1 MTAAYSALYARSGYR
16 AATGELAPDWDAP
29 RNWDAPYWKDRSDA
43 ACVHA
48 GQLLRN
54 RIGSEQATT
63 LLTTFWDAFPDEWM
77 NSQPWRYLAL
87 SAEAMRDYLLRLPA
101 GEQPAAATMIQ
112 VYSTRR
118 QPAG

>member
-1 MTAAYSALYARSGYR
+1 MTAYSAIYSRSGYR

-29 RNWDAPYWKDRSDA
+29 RNWEAPYWKDRAEAALVATGELVRRRMLEERGDA
-43 ACVHA
+43 
-48 GQLLRN
+48 LL
-54 RIGSEQATT
+54 EC
-63 LLTTFWDAFPDEWM
+63 FWAAIPDTWM

-87 SAEAMRDYLLRLPA
+87 SAEALRNYLLRLPI
-101 GEQPAAATMIQ
+101 GEQPDVATMIK